1 LCESVVADWDALN
14 MKLLDEIVDL
24 AVDDK
29 NSLPVLLRKCLVL
42 SHRLKN
48 ERLKAWAEKELD
60 GYADDDPLPDYR
72 QTYAMSVGVF
82 MEWGGAYS
90 RDQPIPTALL
100 KEEHQAIVETATFR
114 SPIASYQLNPQ
125 EKSGG
130 RWKLPWPPNLTAM
143 YQAKFY
149 ANRMLWR
156 AWQEVPTSFLAAL
169 LDTVR
174 NRVLKLGLELQEEL
188 GSVGDDPAALPP
200 ERIDQT
206 VITNIYGGHV
216 VIAGRVEDV
225 TQAGSIVVIKGDL
238 ASLNEALA
246 RLGTDKSDVRA
257 LDAALA
263 EDAAASASPGLGQRT
278 LGWIQ
283 SAAIKLASKG
293 GDAALDVAKA
303 EVTAE
308 LTKLVSQFLGL
319 A

>member
-1 LCESVVADWDALN
+1 

-29 NSLPVLLRKCLVL
+29 TSLPVLLRKCLVL
-42 SHRLKN
+42 SYRLKN

-60 GYADDDPLPDYR
+60 GYADDDALPDYR
-72 QTYAMSVGVF
+72 QTPTLSKGTFFSPGWRMDDYT
-82 MEWGGAYS
+82 
-90 RDQPIPTALL
+90 IPTFMLEERHRAMIDNAAFREGVAAL
-100 KEEHQAIVETATFR
+100 
-114 SPIASYQLNPQ
+114 QLDPQ
-125 EKSGG
+125 ERKEG
-130 RWKLPWPPNLTAM
+130 RQWRIPWPPAM
-143 YQAKFY
+143 VALYQNSILKGSALASAY
-149 ANRMLWR
+149 
-156 AWQEVPTSFLAAL
+156 QEVPTPFNAAL

-174 NRVLKLGLELQEEL
+174 NRVLKLALELQEEL

-246 RLGTDKSDVRA
+246 RLGTDKSDVQA

-283 SAAIKLASKG
+283 SAAIKLARKG